1 MTNYPFYVVLAVKAS
16 LAQAANNYLQRQGW
30 GAGNITRAI
39 IRKTDP
45 DGADPVA
52 YAALLRC
59 TPAMR
64 TSLHRRAVAVGS
76 DARIYWTTDRRDAIQ
91 TARDK
96 LDEWGYRLKPI
107 NG

>member
-16 LAQAANNYLQRQGW
+16 LAEAANNYLRRQGW
-30 GAGNITRAI
+30 GPGNVVRAI
-39 IRKTDP
+39 IRKDDP
-45 DGADPVA
+45 DEADPVA
-52 YAALLRC
+52 YATMLRC

-64 TSLHRRAVAVGS
+64 TALHRRAKAAGS

-91 TARDK
+91 TARAK
-96 LDEWGYRLKPI
+96 LDQWGYRLKP